1 MSPSTS
7 RCLKASNSTS
17 SSAPA
22 ASALRGGNH
31 EGHAGGGGRGRA
43 GLRVRRQRVARARA
57 PGEPARLAAGA
68 ARPARRSEGYHPD
81 GCGHRTGVLPRIAR
95 ARDAEESKRSW
106 IRRSIAWSKQGLL
119 LRHGVAPDATY
130 VFKHALCQD
139 VAYGTLLS
147 EPRRALHARIAEAME
162 FHSPDLATTEPEVL
176 ARHYTQA
183 GLTEKAAVFWAK
195 AGRHSLARS
204 ALAEAEPQLERAIA
218 LVADL
223 PGSPA
228 VGKLQKELRADLAK
242 VKAQRDAVSLSS
254 PPPTKHTL

>member
-1 MSPSTS
+1 MLARVTQKNETE
-7 RCLKASNSTS
+7 LD
-17 SSAPA
+17 PA
-22 ASALRGGNH
+22 LD
-31 EGHAGGGGRGRA
+31 
-43 GLRVRRQRVARARA
+43 
-57 PGEPARLAAGA
+57 RLVQA
-68 ARPARRSEGYHPD
+68 
-81 GCGHRTGVLPRIAR
+81 
-95 ARDAEESKRSW
+95 
-106 IRRSIAWSKQGLL
+106 GLL

-162 FHSPDLATTEPEVL
+162 FRSPDLPTAEPEVL
-176 ARHYTQA
+176 ARHYAQA

-218 LVADL
+218 LIADL

-228 VGKLQKELRADLAK
+228 VSKLQKELLADLAK
-242 VKAQRDAVSLSS
+242 VKAQRGLDSTQFAFADELRRRT
-254 PPPTKHTL
+254 PPTRKAQEPRINSPLAHARPAVNKGISLGRGDESNMHRFSGRGCLGAALRRKRFHISRQAA